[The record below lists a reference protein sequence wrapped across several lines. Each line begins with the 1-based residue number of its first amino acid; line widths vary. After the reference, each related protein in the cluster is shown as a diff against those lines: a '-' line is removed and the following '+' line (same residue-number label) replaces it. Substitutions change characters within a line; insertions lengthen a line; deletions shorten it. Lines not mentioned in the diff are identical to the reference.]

1 MLQTFSLDPSMI
13 ATLGGAFYPTGYSM
27 VMFPDQAS
35 AVAVGEQLL
44 KESKVEEAMLVPPAA
59 ILSQIGRTVQDA
71 DEPLP
76 SVGTEGATVRAY
88 VKLARDGH
96 FGLLVKTPDEETAER
111 LMEEVRKHRYSMAQR
126 YRALVVEDL

>member
-27 VMFPDQAS
+27 VMFPDRES
-35 AVAVGEQLL
+35 AVEVGERMLADA
-44 KESKVEEAMLVPPAA
+44 KVDEAMLVPPAA
-59 ILSQIGRTVQDA
+59 ILTQIARTVSDA

-88 VKLARDGH
+88 IKLAREGH
-96 FGLLVKTPDEETAER
+96 HGLLVKTPDEDAAER
-111 LMEEVRKHRYSMAQR
+111 MMEVVRTRRYSMAQR
-126 YRALVVEDL
+126 YRTLVVEDL